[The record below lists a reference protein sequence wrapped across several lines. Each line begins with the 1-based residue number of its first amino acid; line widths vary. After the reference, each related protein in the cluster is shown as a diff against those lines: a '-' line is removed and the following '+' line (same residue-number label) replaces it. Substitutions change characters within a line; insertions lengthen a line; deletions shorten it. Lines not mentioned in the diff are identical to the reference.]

1 MRAVLLI
8 VGEMMTILGKWART
22 AACLL
27 VTGVIL
33 GCSQNGQN
41 QNHLTTG
48 NLYVTRRN
56 MEADKL
62 ASIWVIKRFVDKEA
76 SFQFVAN
83 ELPLTNG
90 IPLDVPEGE
99 LRRYANNSCFETI
112 VNKYKVQ
119 APGMQRFG
127 RIIRDIEINFW
138 AEKYF
143 PETVPLSQEI
153 KGIIDRHPDD
163 PEACVQEASV
173 VFDRL
178 LGELARS
185 AQTESK
191 K

>member
-1 MRAVLLI
+1 MI
-8 VGEMMTILGKWART
+8 PSKWART

-27 VTGVIL
+27 VAGVIL
-33 GCSQNGQN
+33 GCSQNGQD
-41 QNHLTTG
+41 QNDLATG

-112 VNKYKVQ
+112 VNKYRIQ
-119 APGMQRFG
+119 APGMQRLG
-127 RIIRDIEINFW
+127 RIMRDIEINYW

-153 KGIIDRHPDD
+153 KAIIDRHPND
-163 PEACVQEASV
+163 PDACVQESSV

-185 AQTESK
+185 GEPEAK